1 VSLVDTGSGVVVEL
15 GKIALSLT
23 MENLV
28 RELNDVTEMILTKE
42 ILVLVLVRGL
52 PRGGVGLRPDLGAD
66 FKRSGPP
73 TITINEMIGSN
84 DGYVVGVLYFF
95 FPGC

>member
-52 PRGGVGLRPDLGAD
+52 PRGGVGLHPDLGAD

-73 TITINEMIGSN
+73 TIMIN
-84 DGYVVGVLYFF
+84 DGYVVWMLSCIFF
-95 FPGC
+95 S